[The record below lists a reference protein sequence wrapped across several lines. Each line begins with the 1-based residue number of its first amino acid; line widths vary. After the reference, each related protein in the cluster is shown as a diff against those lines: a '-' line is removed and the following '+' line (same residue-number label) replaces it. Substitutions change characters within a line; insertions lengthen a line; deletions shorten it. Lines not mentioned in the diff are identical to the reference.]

1 MKKMRVQKALAQK
14 GYGSRRGIESLIKE
28 GRLEINGSKAALGQ
42 LIAEKD
48 RIKIDGK
55 DVVFSSKNQTE
66 TRILIYNKKTGE
78 ICTRKDPEGRPTIFD
93 SLPYIDQG
101 RWVSIGRLDI
111 NTSGLILFT
120 NDGDLANNLMHP
132 SSGIEREY
140 VARIQGNVT
149 KSILQNLVQGVN
161 LEDGPAKFTDVQE
174 GKKGKTNQWF
184 AMVIMEGRTREVRRL
199 WERQG
204 MNVSRLKRVRYGNVF
219 LPASLK
225 QGLWKELS
233 KSEVKSIEHL

>member
-1 MKKMRVQKALAQK
+1 MRVQKALAQK

-28 GRLEINGSKAALGQ
+28 GRLEINGAKATLGQ
-42 LIAEKD
+42 LITEKD

-55 DVVFSSKNQTE
+55 DIVFSSKNQTE

-149 KSILQNLVQGVN
+149 KSVLQNLVQGVD

-199 WERQG
+199 WESQG

-219 LPASLK
+219 LPASLR

>member
-199 WERQG
+199 WESQG